1 MGQFA
6 VIGLGRFGAA
16 TSLELM
22 RLGHSV
28 LGVDIDGRVVDQH
41 AERLTRAAIAD
52 VTDRDA
58 LAELGLEEYDVV
70 LVAIG
75 EDIQA
80 SLVCT
85 VHLKSMGVRTLWVKA
100 SSRAHHLILTK
111 LGVSRIIHPEEEMG
125 IRIAQVLSYPMVNDY
140 IALGNGDFVVEIEAS
155 DVLEAQGVHVDT
167 LRVRAFPFPESVRRF
182 IEEHDVVYVIEQNRD
197 AQLRSMLV
205 NELEASPAQLV
216 PVLHFDGTPITA
228 RFIVREIADRV
239 KGSNVE
245 PLKRGKVA

>member
-155 DVLEAQGVHVDT
+155 ELLDGRTLGDALTTDPPGLIQALLVKRKGEATPHPPEQFVLRAKDT
-167 LRVRAFPFPESVRRF
+167 LILFGPL
-182 IEEHDVVYVIEQNRD
+182 Q
-197 AQLRSMLV
+197 QLKLAAPKLR
-205 NELEASPAQLV
+205 
-216 PVLHFDGTPITA
+216 
-228 RFIVREIADRV
+228 
-239 KGSNVE
+239 
-245 PLKRGKVA
+245 

>member
-28 LGVDIDGRVVDQH
+28 LGVDADNRVVDQH
-41 AERLTRAAIAD
+41 AEQLTRAAIAD
-52 VTDRDA
+52 VTDRNA
-58 LAELGLEEYDVV
+58 LAELALNEYDVV

-75 EDIQA
+75 EDLQA

-85 VHLKSMGVRTLWVKA
+85 VHLKSIGVKELWVKA

-111 LGVSRIIHPEEEMG
+111 LGVSRVIHPEEEMG

-155 DVLEAQGVHVDT
+155 EQLAGRTLGDALTTEPRGLIQALLIKRKGVATPRPPEQFVLQAKDT
-167 LRVRAFPFPESVRRF
+167 LVLFGPL
-182 IEEHDVVYVIEQNRD
+182 Q
-197 AQLRSMLV
+197 QLKMAAPKLS
-205 NELEASPAQLV
+205 
-216 PVLHFDGTPITA
+216 
-228 RFIVREIADRV
+228 
-239 KGSNVE
+239 
-245 PLKRGKVA
+245 

>member
-6 VIGLGRFGAA
+6 VIGLGRFGSA

-28 LGVDIDGRVVDQH
+28 LGIDVDDRVVSQLADK
-41 AERLTRAAIAD
+41 LTRAAIVD

-58 LAELGLEEYDVV
+58 LAELGLAEYDVV

-75 EDIQA
+75 EELEA

-85 VHLKSMGVRTLWVKA
+85 VHLKALGVKVLWVKA
-100 SSRAHHLILTK
+100 SSRAHHLILNK

-140 IALGNGDFVVEIEAS
+140 ISLGNGDFVVEIEAS
-155 DVLEAQGVHVDT
+155 AQLDGRTLGDALTTARPDAIRALAIKRKGETTVHPTAQFILREKDT
-167 LRVRAFPFPESVRRF
+167 LILFGLLDDLKHAAPK
-182 IEEHDVVYVIEQNRD
+182 
-197 AQLRSMLV
+197 LR
-205 NELEASPAQLV
+205 
-216 PVLHFDGTPITA
+216 
-228 RFIVREIADRV
+228 
-239 KGSNVE
+239 
-245 PLKRGKVA
+245 

>member
-28 LGVDIDGRVVDQH
+28 LGLDGDSRAVDLV
-41 AERLTRAAIAD
+41 AEQLTRAAIAD
-52 VTDRDA
+52 VTDRNA
-58 LAELGLEEYDVV
+58 LAELGLDEYDVV

-75 EDIQA
+75 EELQA

-85 VHLKSMGVRTLWVKA
+85 VHLKSLGVKNLWVKA
-100 SSRAHHLILTK
+100 SSRAHHLILNK

-125 IRIAQVLSYPMVNDY
+125 IRIAQVLSYPMVTDY

-155 DVLEAQGVHVDT
+155 DHLAGHTLGDALTTDPPGQIQALLVKRQGKHTIHPPEQFVLQPKDT
-167 LRVRAFPFPESVRRF
+167 LILFGPL
-182 IEEHDVVYVIEQNRD
+182 Q
-197 AQLRSMLV
+197 QLKMAAPKLR
-205 NELEASPAQLV
+205 
-216 PVLHFDGTPITA
+216 
-228 RFIVREIADRV
+228 
-239 KGSNVE
+239 
-245 PLKRGKVA
+245 

>member
-6 VIGLGRFGAA
+6 VIGLGRFGSA

-28 LGVDIDGRVVDQH
+28 LGVDADNRVVDQH
-41 AERLTRAAIAD
+41 AEQLTRAAIAD
-52 VTDRDA
+52 VTDRNA
-58 LAELGLEEYDVV
+58 LAELGLDEYDVV

-75 EDIQA
+75 EDLQA

-85 VHLKSMGVRTLWVKA
+85 VHLKSMGVGELWVKA

-111 LGVSRIIHPEEEMG
+111 LGVSRVIHPEEEMG

-155 DVLEAQGVHVDT
+155 DQLDGRTLGDALTTEPPGLIQALLVKRKGAATPHPPAQFVLRAKDT
-167 LRVRAFPFPESVRRF
+167 LILFGPL
-182 IEEHDVVYVIEQNRD
+182 Q
-197 AQLRSMLV
+197 QLKMAAPKLR
-205 NELEASPAQLV
+205 
-216 PVLHFDGTPITA
+216 
-228 RFIVREIADRV
+228 
-239 KGSNVE
+239 
-245 PLKRGKVA
+245 